1 MTKRHP
7 NPYRPQLVARAI
19 RKLAADLSYRTPVS
33 RRPLCYAV
41 LERAQAEAVLRV
53 LKGRS
58 LQRRLN
64 ETKAET
70 AR

>member
-1 MTKRHP
+1 MTERHP
-7 NPYRPQLVARAI
+7 NPYRPRLVARAI
-19 RKLAADLSYRTPVS
+19 HKLATDLSCRTPAS
-33 RRPLCYAV
+33 RRSLCYAV

-53 LKGRS
+53 LKERL

>member
-19 RKLAADLSYRTPVS
+19 RKLAADLSCRTPVS
-33 RRPLCYAV
+33 HRPLCYAV
-41 LERAQAEAVLRV
+41 LEHAQAEAVLRV
-53 LKGRS
+53 LKERL